1 ARSLGAIDERSRARL
16 PLPHWG
22 CRRGA
27 RALRRSRRPHLPAD
41 LPDGGGR
48 GSGRGL
54 HAGDVHSRVS
64 AAGAVSRR
72 LLIRNVAAFDRRV
85 GDTQRDAQGATDT
98 NSHDRAHGHAA
109 AGDGDEG
116 ASARPENASLPGD
129 RRLVGEAA
137 SRVPDARGR
146 LHARRDRGV
155 ARYSDRHVQGSA
167 VRRARQAA
175 SGARPV
181 CRRSHRMTDEN
192 RNELD
197 DLIDAAAREYNRAGA
212 TPRDVMWE
220 RIRARRDAARREADV
235 TPIEKHRPRW
245 PIILAVAAV
254 LVFGVFLG
262 RGYERLARDRA
273 PSGEIA
279 KAAPPDSSDTTRL
292 ADVTTNDSASRAPS
306 SDLAVGATPGT
317 SRSIGVPRP
326 RPTAPLAPSDVPDG
340 VTGRNNLAYR
350 LAVVEHLSRTE
361 AMLTSFRSEAR
372 HGSVDAELTK
382 WARDLL
388 TTTRLLEAIA
398 GAQDLTMKRLLG
410 DLELVLMQIAH
421 YTNAGTRS

>member
-1 ARSLGAIDERSRARL
+1 
-16 PLPHWG
+16 
-22 CRRGA
+22 
-27 RALRRSRRPHLPAD
+27 
-41 LPDGGGR
+41 
-48 GSGRGL
+48 
-54 HAGDVHSRVS
+54 
-64 AAGAVSRR
+64 
-72 LLIRNVAAFDRRV
+72 
-85 GDTQRDAQGATDT
+85 
-98 NSHDRAHGHAA
+98 
-109 AGDGDEG
+109 
-116 ASARPENASLPGD
+116 
-129 RRLVGEAA
+129 
-137 SRVPDARGR
+137 
-146 LHARRDRGV
+146 
-155 ARYSDRHVQGSA
+155 
-167 VRRARQAA
+167 
-175 SGARPV
+175 
-181 CRRSHRMTDEN
+181 MTDEN

-212 TPRDVMWE
+212 TPREVMWE
-220 RIRARRDAARREADV
+220 RIRARREATREADV
-235 TPIEKHRPRW
+235 TPIEKHRRRW

-340 VTGRNNLAYR
+340 AARNNLAYR

-388 TTTRLLEAIA
+388 TTTRLLEATA
-398 GAQDLTMKRLLG
+398 GAQDPTMKRLLG
-410 DLELVLMQIAH
+410 DLELVLMQIAQ
-421 YTNAGTRS
+421 YTNAGTRSAEELEMIEHSIERRGVIGKLRTTIPARVRPAGT